1 MSRSARGEAPAIR
14 WIGHA
19 DGTFEVIEIPEREIE
34 VGTTMRLLA
43 RTDTEHWLS
52 HESVLALAIEY
63 GSLLPFDVAVRVP
76 IPGAAPVWRRITQ
89 AELPWEVEHARALDR
104 ERALAAHCER
114 SFGFTPLA
122 AIDLTLSGS
131 PVRCSASSGEP
142 VTRCGRSSRRS
153 RASPPPARN
162 SNAPTPRA
170 S

>member
-1 MSRSARGEAPAIR
+1 MTGMSRETGRACDDELAHIR
-14 WIGHA
+14 QSIR
-19 DGTFEVIEIPEREIE
+19 DILTTP
-34 VGTTMRLLA
+34 VGSRIK
-43 RTDTEHWLS
+43 RRD
-52 HESVLALAIEY
+52 Y

-89 AELPWEVEHARALDR
+89 AELPWQVEHARALDR